1 MMNYTAHAIAGGV
14 LTLSTLACPTPTE
27 PTLPDPLAAPTTT
40 VFVETRPP
48 CTLDVVLL
56 DHIYDNTTCDV
67 SPPQILAAYL
77 DGGDGDMLACDH
89 SGGRVLH
96 TKNNDF
102 ICINIDY

>member
-1 MMNYTAHAIAGGV
+1 MMINTTHAIAGGL
-14 LTLSTLACPTPTE
+14 LTLSSLACPTPTE
-27 PTLPDPLAAPTTT
+27 PTLPYTPAK
-40 VFVETRPP
+40 PP

-56 DHIYDNTTCDV
+56 DHIYDDTTCDV

-77 DGGDGDMLACDH
+77 DGGDGDMLSCDN